1 MAKDAKVIATTVGPY
16 RRDGLELVDACI
28 ANATDYVDLTGEILF
43 AHASLSRH
51 EQARANNVR
60 IVHSCGFDSIP
71 SDLGVLLLHE
81 RVGELA
87 ETTLVV
93 AAMKGGPSGGTLA
106 SMKGQIDEATA
117 DKAAAQDRLRPV
129 RARRRPAR
137 PSRDLRRSSATSSSA
152 GSARS

>member
-1 MAKDAKVIATTVGPY
+1 M
-16 RRDGLELVDACI
+16 
-28 ANATDYVDLTGEILF
+28 
-43 AHASLSRH
+43 
-51 EQARANNVR
+51 R

-71 SDLGVLLLHE
+71 PTLACCCCTT

-117 DKAAAQDRLRPV
+117 DKALRRIVFDPFSLGGT
-129 RARRRPAR
+129 AR
-137 PSRDLRRSSATSSSA
+137 PTRDLRRSSATSSSA
-152 GSARS
+152 GPARS